1 MKNRDYKIQVL
12 TENYNNSLAT
22 GETCEFAEWVKLE
35 SQSDPNFFRWLFD
48 DDSLQDF
55 SAGEYEEEFL
65 EFCNAL

>member
-1 MKNRDYKIQVL
+1 MKNRFYKIQVL
-12 TENYNNSLAT
+12 TENYNNSIEN

-48 DDSLQDF
+48 DDSLPDF
-55 SAGEYEEEFL
+55 SAGEYADEFV

>member
-1 MKNRDYKIQVL
+1 MKKRFYKIQVL
-12 TENYNNSLAT
+12 TENYNNS

-55 SAGEYEEEFL
+55 SAGEHEEEFL

>member
-12 TENYNNSLAT
+12 TENYNNSIAN

-35 SQSDPNFFRWLFD
+35 AQSDPNFFRWLFD

-55 SAGEYEEEFL
+55 SAGEHEEEFL

>member
-12 TENYNNSLAT
+12 TENYNNSLAN
-22 GETCEFAEWVKLE
+22 GETSEFAEWVKLE
-35 SQSDPNFFRWLFD
+35 SQSDPNLFRWLFD

-65 EFCNAL
+65 EFCGAL

>member
-12 TENYNNSLAT
+12 TENYNNSL

-55 SAGEYEEEFL
+55 CAGEYEEEFL

>member
-1 MKNRDYKIQVL
+1 MEKRLYKIQVL
-12 TENYNNSLAT
+12 TENYKNSVKN

-55 SAGEYEEEFL
+55 SAGEHEEEFV
-65 EFCNAL
+65 EFCDAL

>member
-12 TENYNNSLAT
+12 TENYNNSL

-35 SQSDPNFFRWLFD
+35 SQSDPNFFRWLLD